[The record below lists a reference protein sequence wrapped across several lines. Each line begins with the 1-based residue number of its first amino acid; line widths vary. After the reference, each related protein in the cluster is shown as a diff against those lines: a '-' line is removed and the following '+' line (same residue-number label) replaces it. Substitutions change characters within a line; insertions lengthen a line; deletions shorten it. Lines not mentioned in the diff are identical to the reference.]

1 MRKRFF
7 KAAGLSIFIGLIA
20 AFLFAVPMIEKLY
33 SDETEKQ
40 LDTVL
45 SLIVGYPLPE
55 DSDHPYQEIAHKAV
69 SQLDEQNNDLRI
81 TIIDEN
87 GTVLGDS
94 IADPAG
100 MVNHVDR
107 PEVKQALQ
115 TGKGQDV
122 RRSSTVGNK
131 EMYRAV
137 LQTMP
142 DGSRVVYRAS
152 LMLKSVNQARML
164 LWECGLIGIF
174 MGFIVALAA
183 ANYSAGRIV
192 RPLQQLTC
200 AVRQLAEGSGAVHVE
215 EAPDEMGELS
225 SAFNRMSER
234 LTAAHAELEQS
245 NERLAN
251 ILQGME
257 DGVVALDTDGRVALL
272 TRRARELL
280 GPSPQDATR
289 LADCGTNYSY
299 IQNILDRVAAGESPL
314 RETIE
319 LAGTPE
325 RILQVYAVQVS
336 SPAGGT
342 LAVLSDVTRMRKLET
357 MRSEFVA
364 NVTHEFKTPLTSIRG
379 YMELLKSGPRDEETT
394 KSFYEI
400 IEIEA
405 ERLQK
410 LTDDLLQL
418 SEIENGAHAAET
430 GSANV
435 LETASSIAESLRPEA
450 DERKVKICINIP
462 DDLRVVAS
470 PHRLHQLLK
479 NLMENA
485 VKYNR
490 EGGLVTVS
498 AGMERGVAVIRV
510 QDTGIGISSEHIG
523 RIFERFYRVDKGRSR
538 ETGGTGLGL
547 SIVKHIVS
555 LYGGDIR
562 VESTPNKGST
572 FIVRFHCA

>member
-7 KAAGLSIFIGLIA
+7 KAAGLSILIGLIA
-20 AFLFAVPMIEKLY
+20 AFWFAVPLMENLY
-33 SDETEKQ
+33 TEQTEKH
-40 LDTVL
+40 LDTMLALVT
-45 SLIVGYPLPE
+45 GYSLPE
-55 DSDHPYQEIAHKAV
+55 DAEEPYQAVARQAV
-69 SQLDEQNNDLRI
+69 SNLSGENQDLRV
-81 TIIDEN
+81 TIIGED

-94 IADPAG
+94 EADPAG
-100 MVNHVDR
+100 MANHAER

-115 TGKGQDV
+115 TGKGQDI
-122 RRSSTVGNK
+122 RRSSTIGNK

-152 LMLKSVNQARML
+152 LKLNGIYQARML

-174 MGFIVALAA
+174 IGFLVALTT

-192 RPLQQLTC
+192 KPLQQLTC
-200 AVRQLAEGSGAVHVE
+200 AVRQLAEGTGVVHVE

-225 SAFNRMSER
+225 SAFNRMSAR
-234 LTAAHAELEQS
+234 LSAAHDALEQS
-245 NERLAN
+245 NQRLAS

-257 DGVVALDTDGRVALL
+257 DGVVALDADGKVTLF

-280 GPSPQDATR
+280 GPSPEDATR
-289 LADCGTNYSY
+289 LTDCGTNYSY
-299 IQNILDRVAAGESPL
+299 IQNLLDRVAAGESPL
-314 RETIE
+314 REIIT
-319 LAGTPE
+319 LAGSPE
-325 RILQVYAVQVS
+325 RVLQVYAVEVDG
-336 SPAGGT
+336 PAGGT

-379 YMELLKSGPRDEETT
+379 YMELLKSGPRDEKTT
-394 KSFYEI
+394 RSFYEI

-418 SEIENGAHAAET
+418 SEIENAAPSAEA
-430 GSANV
+430 GPANV
-435 LETASSIAESLRPEA
+435 LETAAAIAESLRPEA
-450 DERKVKICINIP
+450 EERKVKISIDIP
-462 DDLRVVAS
+462 ADLRVEAS

-490 EGGLVTVS
+490 EGGSVTVS
-498 AGMERGVAVIRV
+498 GGVERGVAVIRV
-510 QDTGIGISSEHIG
+510 KDTGIGISSEHIN

-547 SIVKHIVS
+547 SIVKHIVG

-562 VESTPNKGST
+562 VESIPNKGST
-572 FIVRFHCA
+572 FTVRFHCA